1 MSDAANLR
9 EQALGLLASG
19 KAVSRA
25 DLVEILQV
33 APSTVSSVVRR
44 LLEEGTI
51 LEEGVGA
58 STGGR
63 RPRILRLREDGGV
76 FAVAELG
83 ARHARVGLCSPSGD
97 LLTAEEFA
105 VDIGAG
111 PKAIFD
117 EIGAAFDGV
126 RAAHAPGRRLLAV
139 GMALP
144 GPVDFPHGRLVGPA
158 RMPGWSGYDVQSDLR
173 DRFQVTA
180 VVDNDAKA
188 AAIGE
193 HVTRRDLGEHANR
206 RDQAEHTNRRDPGD
220 MIYVKAGSGIG
231 GCLVSGSRIY
241 RGGRGLSG
249 DLTHVRVADSGERE
263 CSCGGSGC
271 LETVA
276 SGAALARELA
286 GRGLPV
292 ADIRDVIA
300 ATVNAD
306 PAVVTLVR
314 QAGRLLGVALSGLVN
329 FLNPDSV
336 VIGGALSSLDVYV
349 AAVKGMLYERCLPP
363 LTQAL
368 SIEASIAGPDAA
380 LIGLGRL
387 LRETADLRPVPESSS

>member
-1 MSDAANLR
+1 MPEEPPNLR
-9 EQALGLLASG
+9 EQALSLLASG

-44 LLEEGTI
+44 LLEDGTI

-76 FAVAELG
+76 LAVAELG
-83 ARHARVGLCSPSGD
+83 ARHARVGLCSPSGA

-111 PKAIFD
+111 PEAIFD
-117 EIGAAFDGV
+117 QVAGAFDGV

-173 DRFQVTA
+173 ERFQVTA

-193 HVTRRDLGEHANR
+193 HVTRRD
-206 RDQAEHTNRRDPGD
+206 TGD

-300 ATVNAD
+300 ATINAD

-363 LTQAL
+363 LTQSL

-387 LRETADLRPVPESSS
+387 LRETADLRPS

>member
-1 MSDAANLR
+1 MPEPPANLR
-9 EQALGLLASG
+9 EQALSLLASG
-19 KAVSRA
+19 KAASRA
-25 DLVEILQV
+25 DLVELLEV

-44 LLEEGTI
+44 LLEEGAI

-63 RPRILRLREDGGV
+63 RPKILRLREDGGV
-76 FAVAELG
+76 YAVAELG
-83 ARHARVGLCSPSGD
+83 GRHARVGLCSPSGE
-97 LLTAEEFA
+97 LQAAEEFA
-105 VDIGAG
+105 CDISAG
-111 PKAIFD
+111 PQAIFD
-117 EIGAAFDGV
+117 EITEAFDRI

-173 DRFQVTA
+173 ERFQVSA

-193 HVTRRDLGEHANR
+193 YVTRRA
-206 RDQAEHTNRRDPGD
+206 TGD

-231 GCLVSGSRIY
+231 GCLVTDGRIY

-263 CSCGGSGC
+263 CSCGSRGC

-286 GRGLPV
+286 GRGRPV
-292 ADIRDVIA
+292 TNLRDVVA
-300 ATVNAD
+300 ATVDAD

-363 LTQAL
+363 LTQSL
-368 SIEASIAGPDAA
+368 VIEPSAAGPDAA

-387 LRETADLRPVPESSS
+387 LRETAGVNLSPDQRPAADATT